1 MLSSLG
7 RLSILSRAFQIR
19 HGYSGKATT
28 ILSMLFQVGHLFIY
42 LYIYLFIYLFTH
54 LLIYIEYIIL
64 TFISMILAIQNYE
77 YFMLIYVNQI
87 NTEINYNK
95 KWPYL

>member
-1 MLSSLG
+1 MLRSLG

-42 LYIYLFIYLFTH
+42 LFIHSFTYLYLIH
-54 LLIYIEYIIL
+54 
-64 TFISMILAIQNYE
+64 
-77 YFMLIYVNQI
+77 
-87 NTEINYNK
+87 NTNL
-95 KWPYL
+95 YLYDTSYTEL